1 MLSHLL
7 VIMLFQIKKS
17 MKLLIIKNQSG
28 EMVYDSHTQPV
39 TFITVRAWNGSTSV
53 YYKLGTQS
61 EPTLDSYGKPD
72 NSWSEGNQTTF
83 PPVANPSILGIS
95 CH

>member
-1 MLSHLL
+1 
-7 VIMLFQIKKS
+7 
-17 MKLLIIKNQSG
+17 
-28 EMVYDSHTQPV
+28 MVYDSHTQPV

-83 PPVANPSILGIS
+83 PPVANPSILGYHVTNTTDPNGDLTQTTAKWFTLMIKT
-95 CH
+95 